1 MSSCA
6 VAITEF
12 GVLNGETVHTYTLT
26 NGSGM
31 SVSVITYG
39 ATIWKLL
46 VKDRGGIPE
55 DVVCGFD
62 TLEEYTQSD
71 LALGALCVGRPASGA
86 AGDATLF
93 DGFHRVI
100 WRVVDEGTD
109 FNEGFVRLQ
118 HVSGVDGAELTMELT
133 ITLTGYVTGHSA
145 YYAVATR
152 WTLRRAGLV
161 AQQYDQFGPS
171 NRRNSTPRNGCVL
184 DWL

>member
-1 MSSCA
+1 
-6 VAITEF
+6 
-12 GVLNGETVHTYTLT
+12 
-26 NGSGM
+26 M

-39 ATIWKLL
+39 ATIWKLHAN
-46 VKDRGGIPE
+46 DRGGILQ

-71 LALGALCVGRPASGA
+71 LALGALCVGRPAGGA

-100 WRVVDEGTD
+100 WRVADEGTD

-133 ITLTGYVTGHSA
+133 ITLTGYVTGHS
-145 YYAVATR
+145 TI
-152 WTLRRAGLV
+152 L
-161 AQQYDQFGPS
+161 
-171 NRRNSTPRNGCVL
+171 
-184 DWL
+184 

>member
-1 MSSCA
+1 
-6 VAITEF
+6 
-12 GVLNGETVHTYTLT
+12 
-26 NGSGM
+26 M

-171 NRRNSTPRNGCVL
+171 NRRTALLVVVVFWIGYSVLQRCVL
-184 DWL
+184 CHCMRLAGTTS